1 MTSLRAAACLA
12 LILTTSAC
20 VAGPASN
27 ELNIDNDGG
36 GRFSGHAG
44 PDWTEAEL
52 RQMVGAQVC
61 GGASPRQFNLRVLS
75 GNWLFSGTC

>member
-1 MTSLRAAACLA
+1 MTRMPRFASLA
-12 LILTTSAC
+12 LILALAGC
-20 VAGPASN
+20 VSGPASN
-27 ELNIDNDGG
+27 ELNIDNDGN

-44 PDWTEAEL
+44 PDWSEAEL

-61 GGASPRQFNLRVLS
+61 GGALPRDFNLQVLS

>member
-1 MTSLRAAACLA
+1 MTHLRAALCLSLA
-12 LILTTSAC
+12 LVASAC

-61 GGASPRQFNLRVLS
+61 GGAAPRQFTLRVLS